1 MVDGVSDDR
10 VMELLAL
17 PLSEQEEA
25 ILELLKQVNRLEYE
39 NENLREDNKRLKWSL
54 TEHD

>member
-1 MVDGVSDDR
+1 MVDTVSDER
-10 VMELLAL
+10 VMELLSL

-25 ILELLKQVNRLEYE
+25 ILDLLKKVNRLEYE